1 MAVATVTATIKPY
14 PAGVDNSM
22 RRVKVYGTCS
32 FVGASPSY
40 VQGGLRINFT
50 PLERIPAVNMLPDWC
65 EFDSINNSGWLYEF
79 APLGGQITN
88 VALTTNVVTITVK
101 NNLAAGDIV
110 QISGVTT
117 ATFLNGQTL
126 TVLAGSLSATS
137 FTANFTHANYG
148 TAGDTGY
155 VLPVVYAS
163 GLPYQGNVQILESAG
178 TVTPPN
184 PLAELATAALPA
196 TIVGSATANADV
208 IGFKAEF
215 LRAV

>member
-1 MAVATVTATIKPY
+1 MAVATVTATIASFPN
-14 PAGVDNSM
+14 GVDNTM
-22 RRVKVYGTCS
+22 RRIKVYGTCS
-32 FVGASPSY
+32 FVGGSPSY
-40 VQGGLRINFT
+40 VQGGLRINFSL
-50 PLERIPAVNMLPDWC
+50 LEKIHAVTMIPQWMV
-65 EFDSINNSGWLYEF
+65 FDSLINTGWVYEF
-79 APLGGQITN
+79 APMGAQITN
-88 VALTTNVVTITVK
+88 VALTTNVVTITAK

-117 ATFLNGQTL
+117 ATFLNGQNV
-126 TVLAGSLSATS
+126 TVLAGGLSATS

-163 GLPYQGNVQILESAG
+163 GLPYQGNMQILESAG

-184 PLAELATAALPA
+184 PLAELATAALPS
-196 TIVGSATANADV
+196 TIVGSSTVNADV

-215 LRAV
+215 IRAL

>member
-1 MAVATVTATIKPY
+1 MAVATVTATIASFPN
-14 PAGVDNSM
+14 GVDNTM
-22 RRVKVYGTCS
+22 RRIKVYGTCS

-50 PLERIPAVNMLPDWC
+50 LLEKIHAVTMLPQWC
-65 EFDSINNSGWLYEF
+65 VFDSVINTGWVYEF
-79 APLGGQITN
+79 APMGAQITN
-88 VALTTNVVTITVK
+88 VALTTNVVTITAK

-110 QISGVTT
+110 QLGGITT
-117 ATFLNGQTL
+117 ATFLNGQNV
-126 TVLAGSLSATS
+126 TVLAGGLSATS

-163 GLPYQGNVQILESAG
+163 GLPYQGNLQILESAG

-184 PLAELATAALPA
+184 PLAELATAALPS
-196 TIVGSATANADV
+196 TIVGSATVNADV

-215 LRAV
+215 IRAL